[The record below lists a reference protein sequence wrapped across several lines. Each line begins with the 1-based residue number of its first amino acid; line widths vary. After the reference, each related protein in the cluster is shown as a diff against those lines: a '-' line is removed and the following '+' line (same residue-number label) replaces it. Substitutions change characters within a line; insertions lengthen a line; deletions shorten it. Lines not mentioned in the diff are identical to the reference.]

1 MIANITIIVLALIGA
16 GTILDK
22 IMFGGDSDED

>member
-16 GTILDK
+16 GTILNK
-22 IMFGGDSDED
+22 IMFGDNNDDD